1 MKDEKIIK
9 LVHDISEK
17 NDQVAFA
24 QLYRIF
30 FPGLLTFANSIVKN
44 RSLAEEIVANVFVKV
59 WGNREMLP
67 SIKNLS
73 QYLYVAVKHSSINSI
88 YRDKSFFIEQIEEDN
103 LLVFNNVDNTLIS
116 KENINKI
123 TTAINSLPSK
133 CRLIFRLI
141 KEEGLRHSEV
151 AKLLELS
158 ESTIE
163 NQITIALR
171 KISEELQFSLPEYQ
185 NYYKTKKR

>member
-123 TTAINSLPSK
+123 TAAINSLPSK

>member
-1 MKDEKIIK
+1 MNDEKVIR
-9 LVHDISEK
+9 LVSDISER

-30 FPGLLTFANSIVKN
+30 FPGLLTFANSIVRNK
-44 RSLAEEIVANVFVKV
+44 SLSEDIVANVFVKI
-59 WGNREMLP
+59 WDNRETLP
-67 SIKNLS
+67 TIKNLS
-73 QYLYVAVKHSSINSI
+73 HYLYVAVKHAAINSI
-88 YRDKSFFIEQIEEDN
+88 YREKSFFFEEIDEDN
-103 LLVFNNVDNTLIS
+103 LLTFHSNHNGVIS
-116 KENINKI
+116 KENLEKI
-123 TTAINSLPSK
+123 TAAINSLPSK

-141 KEEGLRHSEV
+141 KEEGLKYSEV

-171 KISEELQFSLPEYQ
+171 KISEVLQFSLPEYQ
-185 NYYKTKKR
+185 NYYNTKKK